1 MHPRSSLSIASIA
14 ALAVLL
20 GGCTSIPKGRSG
32 IDDVLIEGTH
42 AIDANDVAD
51 RMATAPTAK
60 FAGVFRGI
68 VYDYEVY
75 DPSVLQRDMARIERF
90 YRGKGF
96 LEAHARAGRVEQIA
110 PDHVRIDILV
120 EEGPPTRNR
129 GTTIDGL
136 SALPPEIAAAV
147 TAKADETLPPGA
159 RFDEDAYKKSK
170 GDLKRVLTDRGYAY
184 AMVDADASIDLAA
197 RAAHYV
203 FKVTAGPL
211 CTFGKITIV
220 GLDPDG
226 DGPRPQEIEEGP
238 LRRAMNITEGNPYS
252 TKDIDEATQ
261 ALLDLEVFS
270 AAQID
275 PELPQPPPEHP
286 VVALKVSV
294 EPTKLRQ
301 TRLGVGAEFDE
312 IKTDLHILAGWEDHN
327 FLGGL
332 RDLSIDW
339 QPGVVLYPL
348 RIGDIETPKHP
359 LLEERL
365 KVQFRQPSFFE
376 AHTSGFVKPE
386 FNVYPFLVQP
396 NPPPNTPVVGY
407 IEGKGSIGADR
418 PFGKLSVT
426 VAYNAQIEHP
436 FHYIESSPSV
446 SPLDQAL
453 NYIQGSNQL
462 PPEIILAYP
471 QLVTTLD
478 LRDDAT
484 HPHSGIYLSNDF
496 QVASS
501 IFGSNAHDV
510 RIQPEARG
518 YVPVS
523 KRVTIAARGS
533 LGFLFPSNYQVAKYL
548 PNEDAGAYSPRGDG
562 DPDRT
567 REIEETYFRGFTS
580 GGPSTN
586 RGYPVRGIAPYGY
599 VPFLLP
605 ATAASQIANGCIP
618 GTAEAS
624 SPSCALPIA
633 GMTLWE
639 LSIEARFEVSGPF
652 SAAVFCDSGDVS
664 PNVATFRLDHPHVS
678 CGLGVRYDTPVGP
691 IRLDLGYRIN
701 GLQVIGYLN
710 EYDAAKHN
718 PENGEVPQL
727 FTNVPLA
734 IAFGIGEAY

>member
-275 PELPQPPPEHP
+275 PELPQPPPSTP
-286 VVALKVSV
+286 SSLSKSVSSRRSSARPGSASAPSSTRSR
-294 EPTKLRQ
+294 PTF
-301 TRLGVGAEFDE
+301 TSSP
-312 IKTDLHILAGWEDHN
+312 AG
-327 FLGGL
+327 
-332 RDLSIDW
+332 RITTSSAVCAILSIDW

-376 AHTSGFVKPE
+376 ARTSGFVKPE

-548 PNEDAGAYSPRGDG
+548 PNEDAGHIRRAATEIRTGRARSKRRTSAASRRAALPRIAATPCAESLRTGTCRFSSPRRRR
-562 DPDRT
+562 PR
-567 REIEETYFRGFTS
+567 S
-580 GGPSTN
+580 P
-586 RGYPVRGIAPYGY
+586 
-599 VPFLLP
+599 
-605 ATAASQIANGCIP
+605 TAASP
-618 GTAEAS
+618 GQPRPRLRRAR
-624 SPSCALPIA
+624 SPSP
-633 GMTLWE
+633 G
-639 LSIEARFEVSGPF
+639 
-652 SAAVFCDSGDVS
+652 
-664 PNVATFRLDHPHVS
+664 
-678 CGLGVRYDTPVGP
+678 
-691 IRLDLGYRIN
+691 
-701 GLQVIGYLN
+701 
-710 EYDAAKHN
+710 
-718 PENGEVPQL
+718 
-727 FTNVPLA
+727 
-734 IAFGIGEAY
+734 